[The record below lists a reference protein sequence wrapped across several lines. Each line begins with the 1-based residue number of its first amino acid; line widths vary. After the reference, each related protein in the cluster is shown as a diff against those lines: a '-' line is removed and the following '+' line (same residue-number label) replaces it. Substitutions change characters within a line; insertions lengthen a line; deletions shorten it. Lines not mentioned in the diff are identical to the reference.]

1 MVYNKCFFFIC
12 YTARY
17 LPTTT
22 LCILFQLLLMK
33 LITLLKSRTRSDFRI
48 RTAVSTGSL
57 VLFFCF
63 GLFAQQATETKS
75 SLDGLASVEWK
86 PVAELNAVLA
96 DQAADSEIRLADIQ
110 LMADERAVFT
120 LHKRFVSAVM
130 SELQGGSTAFDALSK
145 SYETLVVE
153 IPRDAVM
160 SAAPD
165 GYLDNYVLV
174 IAELLAALPVPRPVT
189 TSN

>member
-1 MVYNKCFFFIC
+1 
-12 YTARY
+12 
-17 LPTTT
+17 
-22 LCILFQLLLMK
+22 
-33 LITLLKSRTRSDFRI
+33 
-48 RTAVSTGSL
+48 
-57 VLFFCF
+57 
-63 GLFAQQATETKS
+63 
-75 SLDGLASVEWK
+75 
-86 PVAELNAVLA
+86 
-96 DQAADSEIRLADIQ
+96 
-110 LMADERAVFT
+110 
-120 LHKRFVSAVM
+120 M